1 MVRQLLSPLVLIVAF
16 AAAVGASAPAR
27 AEDPDFLAFSL
38 GGFDVNDDETAG
50 EARLEYRSDIK
61 LWFVK
66 PFSGVMVNT
75 DAGVYGYGGFLADLF
90 FGRRWVLTPSLA
102 AGFYTDGSGKDLG
115 SGLEFR
121 SQLEFAFRF
130 KSRSRIGLSVSHISN
145 ASLDDVNPGTEEVVL
160 TYAVPFSVLL
170 GR

>member
-1 MVRQLLSPLVLIVAF
+1 MLLATFVAVVVMSEP
-16 AAAVGASAPAR
+16 AGAD
-27 AEDPDFLAFSL
+27 DPDFLAFSI
-38 GGFDVNDDETAG
+38 GGFDVNDNETAG

-66 PFSGVMVNT
+66 PFSGLMVNS
-75 DAGVYGYGGFLADLF
+75 DGGVYGYGGFLVDLF
-90 FGRRWVLTPSLA
+90 FGRRWVVTPSLA
-102 AGFYTDGSGKDLG
+102 AGLYADGSGKDLG
-115 SGLEFR
+115 SAVEFR

-130 KSRSRIGLSVSHISN
+130 TSRSRIGLSVSHISN

>member
-1 MVRQLLSPLVLIVAF
+1 MVRHFLSPLVVIVAF
-16 AAAVGASAPAR
+16 AAEVGASAPASSG
-27 AEDPDFLAFSL
+27 DPDFLAFSL
-38 GGFDVNDDETAG
+38 GGFDVKDDETAG

-75 DAGVYGYGGFLADLF
+75 VAGVYGYGGFLADLF

-102 AGFYTDGSGKDLG
+102 AGFYSDGSKDLG